1 MRIEI
6 RRFDL
11 PLKRPFG
18 ISRGTSLS
26 QKTVLVSLGAG
37 DVVGHGE
44 ATTNDY
50 YGVSEA
56 GLIEA
61 VAAVVPILQGWAPG
75 PPEELFDAIE
85 PLLVDSS
92 GPQAGARRFALCA
105 IDQAMHDLWGK
116 LKGQPLYRLW
126 DGDLGN
132 VPASNYTVALDA
144 IPAMLENLRENAGWP
159 RYKVKLGRDDDL
171 EVLAALRSETDV
183 PFRVDA
189 NAGWSFDRAC
199 ERVEALPRF
208 DVELIEQPLAVEDDD
223 RIAELANRSPV
234 SLFADESCRVV
245 ADVDRCADAGF
256 AGVNLKLVKCGG
268 LTPARRLI
276 EAARSRGISVMAGCM
291 TESSVGISALAQL
304 LPWLDYVDLDG
315 AFLLAEDPAD
325 GVRVEKGI
333 AAFPEPGTP
342 DANGS
347 GARLIDPKAGL
358 LATFD
363 G

>member
-11 PLKRPFG
+11 PLTRPFG

-26 QKTVLVSLGAG
+26 QRTILVSLGAG

-61 VAAVVPILQGWAPG
+61 ITAIVPILQGWAPG

-85 PLLVDSS
+85 PLLAGDAPGS
-92 GPQAGARRFALCA
+92 GVRRFALCA

-116 LKGQPLYRLW
+116 LQEQPLYSMWGGELA
-126 DGDLGN
+126 DLP
-132 VPASNYTVALDA
+132 VSNYTVALDA
-144 IPAMLENLRENAGWP
+144 IPAMVENLRENAGWP
-159 RYKVKLGRDDDL
+159 RYKIKLGREDDL
-171 EVLAALRSETDV
+171 EILAALRAETDV

-199 ERVEALPRF
+199 ELVEAITRF
-208 DVELIEQPLAVEDDD
+208 GVELIEQPLAVEDD
-223 RIAELANRSPV
+223 RRVAELAKASPLP
-234 SLFADESCRVV
+234 LFADESCRIV

-276 EAARSRGISVMAGCM
+276 ERAKARGLAVMAGCM

-315 AFLLAEDPAD
+315 AYLLAEDPAE
-325 GVRVEKGI
+325 GVSVDHGI
-333 AAFPEPGTP
+333 AIFPPAGTLA
-342 DANGS
+342 ANGT
-347 GARLIDPKAGL
+347 GARLIDPSAGL
-358 LATFD
+358 IATFD